1 MSSRSATAS
10 RSRCSAS
17 TIAARSSSACARST
31 RRPAR
36 TWDRGASR
44 RRNRL
49 ATRPEKRPAPPSRR
63 RADQP
68 AVAAAGHRPSRRRGL
83 GANIEIKAERG
94 RAAATAAAVAR
105 CIAGRRQPI
114 LVSSFAV
121 EALATMRDRLPET
134 ATGLL
139 LGLVPRNWRALAT
152 RLGCATV
159 NLAERRVRPHL
170 VGEIAAAGYRALAYT
185 VNDPARAA
193 TLFGWGVTSVFS
205 DAPDIIL
212 GKVAPV
218 RQGGAG

>member
-1 MSSRSATAS
+1 MLCHDDTVN
-10 RSRCSAS
+10 
-17 TIAARSSSACARST
+17 
-31 RRPAR
+31 R
-36 TWDRGASR
+36 TSNGSGR
-44 RRNRL
+44 
-49 ATRPEKRPAPPSRR
+49 
-63 RADQP
+63 
-68 AVAAAGHRPSRRRGL
+68 VAAMTLAELRGLDAGAWFAPAYAGERMPTLDEALECAAELGL

-139 LGLVPRNWRALAT
+139 LGLVPRNWRALAA